1 MTPADDS
8 SIGVGVG
15 GSGSDTYIAKD
26 GKLMIVAD
34 SDTSGGESM
43 DTLITAINPQA
54 DNSSYMKI
62 IDNRHLFMGNDLS
75 GEKVLILDWQSNTD
89 RIEQFELGGEQFSN
103 DDLLAL
109 SETFENADWSSDPTG
124 LGLDADTVDQAME
137 YYADKSDFLEDN
149 IELLGVQTVHAEDS
163 II

>member
-1 MTPADDS
+1 
-8 SIGVGVG
+8 
-15 GSGSDTYIAKD
+15 
-26 GKLMIVAD
+26 
-34 SDTSGGESM
+34 M

-54 DNSSYMKI
+54 DDGSYMKI

-89 RIEQFELGGEQFSN
+89 RIEQFELGEEQFSN

-137 YYADKSDFLEDN
+137 YYANKSDFLEDN